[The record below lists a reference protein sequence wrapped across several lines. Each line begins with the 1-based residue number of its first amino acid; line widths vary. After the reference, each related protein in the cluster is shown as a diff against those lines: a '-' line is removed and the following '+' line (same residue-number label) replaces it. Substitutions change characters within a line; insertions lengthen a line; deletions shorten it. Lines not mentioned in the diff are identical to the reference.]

1 MQLDENSCLAFEDSA
16 SGIQSSL
23 GTNLAT
29 IVTVNDYTVDHDFS
43 GASIV
48 LDQMGEPD
56 ENFTVLAGDAKGY
69 GYLNC
74 DLLVALHQQHLRK

>member
-1 MQLDENSCLAFEDSA
+1 
-16 SGIQSSL
+16 
-23 GTNLAT
+23 
-29 IVTVNDYTVDHDFS
+29 
-43 GASIV
+43 
-48 LDQMGEPD
+48 MGEPD